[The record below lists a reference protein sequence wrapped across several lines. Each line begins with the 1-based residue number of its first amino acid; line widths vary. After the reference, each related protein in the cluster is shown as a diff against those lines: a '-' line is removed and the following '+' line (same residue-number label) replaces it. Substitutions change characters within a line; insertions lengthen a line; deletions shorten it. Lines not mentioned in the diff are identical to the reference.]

1 METTFGDISQVLGA
15 YLPKFLAALA
25 ILVIGWLAARIIGA
39 AVNAGL
45 RRTNVDNRLAEW
57 IAAGRS
63 SKAIPIEDWVS
74 KAVFY
79 LLMVFVLVAFFEAL
93 GLVLVSEPLNRLLN
107 QLFEFAPKFLGALA
121 LVLVAWILA
130 SVLRAVIRKTLT
142 TANVDER
149 IARQAETR
157 QPVSLTQTIADTVY
171 WLVFLLFLPA
181 ILNALALH
189 GLMVPVQSMIDEVLR
204 FLPNI
209 FTAGL
214 ILAVGWFVAR
224 VVRGIVTNFLSAVGA
239 DTLSRNVGLAPALGS
254 QSVSALI
261 GLVVYILI
269 LVPVVIAALD
279 ALSLQA
285 VTGPTSNMLNTMLA
299 TLPTIFAATLI
310 LVIAY
315 VTGRLVAALVGSLLA
330 GVGFNSILLRLG
342 LARQMSP
349 GQRTPSE
356 TVGYLAFIAIMLVAA
371 MEAARQLGF
380 TVLGDLIS
388 RFLIFAGDLVL
399 GLIILA
405 IGLYLAGIAYAAV
418 RSSSAAHAG
427 TLAVAAQV
435 SIVVLAGA
443 MALRQ
448 MGLADDI
455 INLAFG
461 LILGGVVLAAA
472 LAVGLGAR
480 EVAGREVDQLVRS
493 IKARNGVPRPVEAA
507 GDKLVP

>member
-57 IAAGRS
+57 IAPGRS
-63 SKAIPIEDWVS
+63 SKAIPIEDWLG

-121 LVLVAWILA
+121 LFLVAWILA
-130 SVLRAVIRKTLT
+130 SVLRAVIRRTLT

-181 ILNALALH
+181 ILNALALQ

-224 VVRGIVTNFLSAVGA
+224 VVRGIVTNFLSA
-239 DTLSRNVGLAPALGS
+239 S
-254 QSVSALI
+254 
-261 GLVVYILI
+261 
-269 LVPVVIAALD
+269 
-279 ALSLQA
+279 
-285 VTGPTSNMLNTMLA
+285 
-299 TLPTIFAATLI
+299 
-310 LVIAY
+310 
-315 VTGRLVAALVGSLLA
+315 GRT
-330 GVGFNSILLRLG
+330 R
-342 LARQMSP
+342 
-349 GQRTPSE
+349 
-356 TVGYLAFIAIMLVAA
+356 
-371 MEAARQLGF
+371 
-380 TVLGDLIS
+380 
-388 RFLIFAGDLVL
+388 
-399 GLIILA
+399 
-405 IGLYLAGIAYAAV
+405 
-418 RSSSAAHAG
+418 
-427 TLAVAAQV
+427 
-435 SIVVLAGA
+435 
-443 MALRQ
+443 
-448 MGLADDI
+448 
-455 INLAFG
+455 
-461 LILGGVVLAAA
+461 
-472 LAVGLGAR
+472 
-480 EVAGREVDQLVRS
+480 
-493 IKARNGVPRPVEAA
+493 
-507 GDKLVP
+507 

>member
-1 METTFGDISQVLGA
+1 MTIKDKEGNSLDGA
-15 YLPKFLAALA
+15 DTYSLHVPANPPVRLYWSATAYDRATHAL
-25 ILVIGWLAARIIGA
+25 IRDMKWSS
-39 AVNAGL
+39 
-45 RRTNVDNRLAEW
+45 
-57 IAAGRS
+57 RS
-63 SKAIPIEDWVS
+63 SNTPGLQKNADGSMGVYFGPKAPAGKESNWVPTNTGGG
-74 KAVFY
+74 FE
-79 LLMVFVLVAFFEAL
+79 VLFRLYGPEKPFFE
-93 GLVLVSEPLNRLLN
+93 
-107 QLFEFAPKFLGALA
+107 KTW
-121 LVLVAWILA
+121 VLVAWILA

-149 IARQAETR
+149 LARQAETR
-157 QPVSLTQTIADTVY
+157 RPVSLTQTIADTVY

-181 ILNALALH
+181 ILNALALQ

-269 LVPVVIAALD
+269 LVPVVIAAL
-279 ALSLQA
+279 
-285 VTGPTSNMLNTMLA
+285 NTMLA
-299 TLPTIFAATLI
+299 TLPAIFAATLI

-330 GVGFNSILLRLG
+330 GVGFTSILLRLG

-388 RFLIFAGDLVL
+388 RFLIFAGDVVL

-435 SIVVLAGA
+435 SVVVLAGA

-480 EVAGREVDQLVRS
+480 EVAGRGVDQLVRS

>member
-1 METTFGDISQVLGA
+1 METTFANTTQALGA
-15 YLPKFLAALA
+15 YLPKFLAAVV
-25 ILVIGWLAARIIGA
+25 ILVLGWLVARVIGA
-39 AVNAGL
+39 LVSAGL
-45 RRTNVDNRLAEW
+45 RHTNLDNRLAEW
-57 IAAGRS
+57 VAAGRS
-63 SKAIPIEDWVS
+63 SRAIPIEDWVG

-79 LLMVFVLVAFFEAL
+79 LLMVFVLVGFFEAL
-93 GLVLVSEPLNRLLN
+93 GLVLVTEPLNRLLN
-107 QLFEFAPKFLGALA
+107 QLFEFAPQLLGALA
-121 LVLVAWILA
+121 LVLVAWLVA
-130 SVLRAVIRKTLT
+130 GLLRAIIRRGLSA
-142 TANVDER
+142 ANVDER
-149 IARQAETR
+149 VARQAGTR
-157 QPVSLTQTIADTVY
+157 QPVSLTETIADTVY

-181 ILNALALH
+181 ILNTLALQ
-189 GLMVPVQSMIDEVLR
+189 GLLAPVQGMIDEVLR

-209 FTAGL
+209 FTAAL

-224 VVRGIVTNFLSAVGA
+224 VVKGIVTNFLSALGT
-239 DTLSRNVGLAPALGS
+239 DTLSRDVGLTSALGA
-254 QSVSALI
+254 QSLSSVV

-299 TLPTIFAATLI
+299 ALPSILAATLI

-315 VTGRLVAALVGSLLA
+315 ITGRVVAALVGSLLA
-330 GVGFNSILLRLG
+330 GVGFDSILPRLG
-342 LARQMSP
+342 LARQVSP

-356 TVGYLAFIAIMLVAA
+356 TVGYLTFIAIMLVAA

-388 RFLIFAGDLVL
+388 RFMIFAGDVVL

-405 IGLYLAGIAYAAV
+405 IGLYLARVASAAV
-418 RSSSAAHAG
+418 GSSGVAQAG
-427 TLAVAAQV
+427 TLAVATQV

-448 MGLADDI
+448 MGLANDI

-461 LILGGVVLAAA
+461 LILGGIVLAAA
-472 LAVGLGAR
+472 LAIGLGSR
-480 EVAGREVDQLVRS
+480 EVAGREVDQLIRS
-493 IKARNGVPRPVEAA
+493 IKAQNGMSRQIEAA
-507 GDKLVP
+507 EDRRLS